1 MKYLQPLT
9 FASLVWK
16 TLGYSEDMWENFDL
30 DMYSGG
36 IIPYTTFTIRN
47 PEYGADNCLAANGTA
62 TDFVFAHDESDPT
75 KCLELYMEMDYDEEY
90 NEDCMN
96 WGLCNTTYGRLTN
109 DEDGDHCL
117 VSESITDGGVD
128 ASLGTWDAGTV
139 VGAALLRTAVDG
151 VSGLA
156 GRAVEVGGGLVP
168 VAGLGG
174 GDDGEHAHHV
184 LDGLLDH
191 LSLGGVFLGI
201 RRLESNGGFSLQ

>member
-62 TDFVFAHDESDPT
+62 SDFVFAHDESDPT
-75 KCLELYMEMDYDEEY
+75 KCLELYMEMDYDEES

-117 VSESITDGGVD
+117 VSESITDGAYIELGDCGNGDELDMWWV
-128 ASLGTWDAGTV
+128 SLGNIYQI
-139 VGAALLRTAVDG
+139 
-151 VSGLA
+151 
-156 GRAVEVGGGLVP
+156 
-168 VAGLGG
+168 
-174 GDDGEHAHHV
+174 DDN
-184 LDGLLDH
+184 DD
-191 LSLGGVFLGI
+191 
-201 RRLESNGGFSLQ
+201 